1 MKNLFDFD
9 TNDKDITEFN
19 PMTFNFIDTP
29 SYRIHSSIFRDPL
42 EFLYSNVEALLPGFN
57 AKLFY
62 NYLDDYF
69 DNVDENT
76 GRYKYA
82 SRAKQDLDAHIF
94 ICVVTFTDSYIF
106 RLVDFEY
113 AKTRQQVDLSTAK
126 FVFLYELDLMTRCIT
141 KIDINRF
148 YKFLKD
154 FKRVDIPYAGEIIPE
169 LVGPTDNFEAYYKGE
184 AEKYEQ
190 YPTLCIYLKRN
201 KDVPYINLIGNNMIK
216 ESP

>member
-1 MKNLFDFD
+1 MKNLFDYE
-9 TNDKDITEFN
+9 TNLDITEFN

-29 SYRIHSSIFRDPL
+29 SYRIQASIFRDPL
-42 EFLYSNVEALLPGFN
+42 EFIYNQVSPLLPGFN

-76 GRYKYA
+76 GKYKN
-82 SRAKQDLDAHIF
+82 SKQDLDSHIF
-94 ICVVTFTDSYIF
+94 ICIVTLIDSYIF

-141 KIDINRF
+141 KVDINRF

-154 FKRVDIPYAGEIIPE
+154 FNRVDIPFAGEIVGE
-169 LVGPTDNFEAYYKGE
+169 LVGPTDNFEEFCRGT

-190 YPTLCIYLKRN
+190 YPVLSIYLKRN
-201 KDVPYINLIGNNMIK
+201 TDVPFINMMGKNMVK
-216 ESP
+216 ACP